1 MESPTVALLSH
12 SARQTF
18 LFAELVEIK
27 LTHYPAIRPLDWV
40 L

>member
-18 LFAELVEIK
+18 LFVEIK

-40 L
+40 P